1 MINNETE
8 IMTPDADSDDDA
20 EFQDLCEQL
29 VRTATS
35 PLDRAA
41 VQALVEERTILEVTA
56 VRYALVVDTD
66 HGPTARFEGL
76 SGCQYT
82 LGLDEE
88 QRSFLGL
95 VLSMV
100 GIGLTTIAAV
110 QDLDERRLPI
120 ILRAFLRLAGND
132 TIAVGTRM

>member
-1 MINNETE
+1 MTTGET
-8 IMTPDADSDDDA
+8 MMPDAGFR
-20 EFQDLCEQL
+20 ELCEQL

-41 VQALVEERTILEVTA
+41 VQALVEERTILEVAA
-56 VRYALVVDTD
+56 VRHALIVDSE
-66 HGPTARFEGL
+66 HGPTAHFEGL
-76 SGCQYT
+76 SGWQHT
-82 LGLDEE
+82 LGFDEE

-100 GIGLTTIAAV
+100 GIGLTTVASV

-120 ILRAFLRLAGND
+120 ILRAILRLAGND

>member
-1 MINNETE
+1 MINSETE
-8 IMTPDADSDDDA
+8 IMTTDVDSDDA
-20 EFQDLCEQL
+20 EFKGLCEQL

-35 PLDRAA
+35 PLERAA

-56 VRYALVVDTD
+56 VRYALIVDTD

-82 LGLDEE
+82 LGLDEG

>member
-1 MINNETE
+1 VTTPETE
-8 IMTPDADSDDDA
+8 TTTPEADDRA
-20 EFQDLCEQL
+20 EFRELCEQL
-29 VRTATS
+29 VRTAQS
-35 PLDRAA
+35 PLHGAA

-56 VRYALVVDTD
+56 VRYALIVDTD

-76 SGCQYT
+76 SGRQYT
-82 LGLDEE
+82 LGLDEG

-120 ILRAFLRLAGND
+120 ILRAFLRLAGNE
-132 TIAVGTRM
+132 TIAVGTRL